1 MSSKSSYLKSP
12 DLFPISQLKRKMSTV
27 GFAILWVSMAVVL
40 AAFAIGGDGIQTLPL
55 HLVII
60 ATIIGSLGIG
70 LCMTLTGDIGIE
82 HGLSFPVYMRAPFGT
97 IGTHIPSIFRGFVA
111 SCWFGINT
119 FFGATGINAILFML
133 FGIDQ
138 WFICFLIFAALQL
151 FNTAFGIKAVE
162 RFANLAAPVI
172 VIISGW
178 MYIALSS
185 QATAAGRDVWAW
197 VEAPAVGVEAVSAFF
212 IVVMATMGFWG
223 TLAAD
228 MPSISRFIK
237 APKYERSWF
246 KRNRGQL
253 IGSLVAMPIVHTF
266 MVIVGA
272 VSYMAV
278 FNSNPVEAL
287 METTTNGILLGVLML
302 MIALA
307 QWSTNTS
314 SNVIPAATIFS
325 NVGGPKVPFWVGV
338 MIAGAIGVLVQPW
351 NLFDII
357 VPALLFVGGILAA
370 IVGILVVDYY
380 IIRKRRVNVTDLYE
394 ETGQYHYWK
403 GINVA
408 GLLAWIAGGG
418 GSLLFPS
425 YSFIIGLVLGGT
437 VYYVL
442 AKYWWF
448 KRYPQAEL
456 ENPDDDTYLGLTVGR
471 DWTVQDEE
479 VETFKEAR

>member
-1 MSSKSSYLKSP
+1 
-12 DLFPISQLKRKMSTV
+12 
-27 GFAILWVSMAVVL
+27 
-40 AAFAIGGDGIQTLPL
+40 
-55 HLVII
+55 
-60 ATIIGSLGIG
+60 
-70 LCMTLTGDIGIE
+70 
-82 HGLSFPVYMRAPFGT
+82 
-97 IGTHIPSIFRGFVA
+97 
-111 SCWFGINT
+111 
-119 FFGATGINAILFML
+119 ML

-197 VEAPAVGVEAVSAFF
+197 VEAPAVGIEAVSAFF

-325 NVGGPKVPFWVGV
+325 NVGGPKVHSG
-338 MIAGAIGVLVQPW
+338 
-351 NLFDII
+351 
-357 VPALLFVGGILAA
+357 
-370 IVGILVVDYY
+370 
-380 IIRKRRVNVTDLYE
+380 
-394 ETGQYHYWK
+394 
-403 GINVA
+403 
-408 GLLAWIAGGG
+408 
-418 GSLLFPS
+418 
-425 YSFIIGLVLGGT
+425 
-437 VYYVL
+437 
-442 AKYWWF
+442 
-448 KRYPQAEL
+448 
-456 ENPDDDTYLGLTVGR
+456 
-471 DWTVQDEE
+471 
-479 VETFKEAR
+479 